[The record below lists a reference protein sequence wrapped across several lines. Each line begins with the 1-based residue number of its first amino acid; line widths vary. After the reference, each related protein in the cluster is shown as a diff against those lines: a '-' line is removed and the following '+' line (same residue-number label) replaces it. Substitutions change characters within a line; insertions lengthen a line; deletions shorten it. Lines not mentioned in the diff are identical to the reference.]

1 MKYLIVILTMTLVG
15 CVSTKELEKRDAKIE
30 RLELALEVRTAWSY
44 FWYQA
49 FEACAQNNYAEPK
62 AEEDY
67 QVEVELKTDVE
78 PSDKIKE
85 CIQSTY
91 DQVDLYGDLCAESS
105 SGYEDMTGSEA
116 HFEGVKCAS
125 ETIRWCLE
133 D

>member
-78 PSDKIKE
+78 PSDKTRSASS
-85 CIQSTY
+85 QPMTRWTSTAT
-91 DQVDLYGDLCAESS
+91 CARSRVP
-105 SGYEDMTGSEA
+105 GTR
-116 HFEGVKCAS
+116 
-125 ETIRWCLE
+125 T
-133 D
+133 